1 VKTNP
6 KLKKEILSVVD
17 NQIRD
22 NDPPATL
29 ETFNR
34 LVTSGYDEK
43 TAKEKIAAVVVE
55 DIFNAL
61 HHSQAFDEKDYCRRL
76 AKIK

>member
-1 VKTNP
+1 MKTNP

-29 ETFNR
+29 ETFHR

-55 DIFNAL
+55 NIFNAL
-61 HHSQAFDEKDYCRRL
+61 HHGKAFDEKDYCRRL

>member
-1 VKTNP
+1 MKTNP
-6 KLKKEILSVVD
+6 NLKKHILSVVD

-29 ETFNR
+29 ETFKR

-61 HHSQAFDEKDYCRRL
+61 HGKAFDEKDYCRRL

>member
-1 VKTNP
+1 MKTNLV
-6 KLKKEILSVVD
+6 LKKHILSIVD
-17 NQIRD
+17 NQIRA

-34 LVTSGYDEK
+34 LVASGYDQK
-43 TAKEKIAAVVVE
+43 TVKEKIAAVVVE
-55 DIFNAL
+55 DIFNML
-61 HHSQAFDEKDYCRRL
+61 HDGKAFDEEDYCRRL